1 MLAPLG
7 VIKLLFVEQIVGLDT
22 LEIATVGVVFTVI
35 VVVIVFVLGQ
45 FAPFVPTME

>member
-1 MLAPLG
+1 M
-7 VIKLLFVEQIVGLDT
+7 IKLLFPEQIIGLDT

-45 FAPFVPTME
+45 AEALVPTIE

>member
-1 MLAPLG
+1 M
-7 VIKLLFVEQIVGLDT
+7 IGLDT

-45 FAPFVPTME
+45 AEALVPIIE